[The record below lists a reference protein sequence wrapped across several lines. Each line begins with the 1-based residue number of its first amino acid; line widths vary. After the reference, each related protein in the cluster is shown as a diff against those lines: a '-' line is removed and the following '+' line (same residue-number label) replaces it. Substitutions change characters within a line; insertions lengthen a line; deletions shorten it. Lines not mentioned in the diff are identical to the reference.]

1 MENDLFLEC
10 SHIVMQFFLHC
21 VLKKGSCAVQCM
33 KLTLVSHVKYA
44 GKTCIISCEKTLRGD
59 GYGV

>member
-21 VLKKGSCAVQCM
+21 VLKKGSCAVQSM

-44 GKTCIISCEKTLRGD
+44 GKTCIISCEKT
-59 GYGV
+59 